1 MVGGLPS
8 STYSFPLCF
17 IINLDHALV
26 GTSTNMSRESSSMS
40 KNPPLIGA
48 DKKSIGY
55 SSTSTNCSTLST
67 TFVVFFSTCFSSL
80 ESLVITDAGAR
91 SEKCLQK
98 PRNVSLSPSPT
109 ITTHVNA
116 SKISH
121 SMFLPSLEL
130 SLIF

>member
-1 MVGGLPS
+1 VLHHKLGPRLGW
-8 STYSFPLCF
+8 Y
-17 IINLDHALV
+17 INKYV
-26 GTSTNMSRESSSMS
+26 KGIKFNV
-40 KNPPLIGA
+40 KLIGA
-48 DKKSIGY
+48 DKKSVGY

-67 TFVVFFSTCFSSL
+67 TSVVFFSTCFSSL

-121 SMFLPSLEL
+121 SMFSLP
-130 SLIF
+130 